1 MSLRSGFAGTL
12 ALYAGPVRA
21 LIGVAAVGLGITL
34 ILAPLSTHQI
44 AVVTGVGL
52 ALAGI
57 AAFLLPTLD
66 GFTRASARVFGTIF
80 VALGVLIALWPSAGA
95 PWLAFLV
102 GASLIGQGIFS
113 AVQSIRHGGDQRAT
127 SIIGALASI
136 IIGTATFSWPVLTLT
151 FFRLGVGAWFVFF
164 GLQLVMAAIYRKI
177 PKPKRPRSRL
187 QRWSRTIGATL
198 ALVLA
203 IGVAL
208 GTGAILGG
216 VPLPQPGKFYA
227 APSEVPT
234 EPGQLI
240 RTEPISAGVPQGA
253 QAWKIL
259 YTTTS
264 TDGSPAISSGT
275 IVAPKKRGE
284 DPLPLL
290 SIAHGTTGVAAKCA
304 PSMSATPFADGAG
317 AALEQMVTQHGWAA
331 VTSDYIGLGTAG
343 THPYLIGDAEARN
356 VLDAAR
362 AAQQFTEI
370 NTTPE
375 TVVWGHSQGGQGSLW
390 TGQAAAKYAPE
401 LDVKGIAAFAPAAD
415 LYGLAEVNKNDAA
428 GKTIS
433 AYIAATWD
441 KLYPELD
448 LTAQLTPGSAGGV
461 AKIQDLC
468 FNGQD
473 VLAAILRGTQVPNQI
488 FPDRLLAGDF
498 GRLLKAQTPVGP
510 FPAPVL
516 VAQGLADP
524 LVKPEQQR
532 AWVDGRCKKDDEIDY
547 RTYPGLDHL
556 SLVAANSPLTP
567 QLVEWTL
574 DRWAGEPT
582 TGNCDALPN

>member
-1 MSLRSGFAGTL
+1 MSLGTGL
-12 ALYAGPVRA
+12 TSRVTALVGSARA
-21 LIGVAAVGLGITL
+21 LIGVVAIGLGVTL
-34 ILAPLSTHQI
+34 VLAPLTAHQI
-44 AVVTGVGL
+44 AVVTGIGL
-52 ALAGI
+52 ALAGV
-57 AAFLLPTLD
+57 AAFLLPGLRGGSRVT
-66 GFTRASARVFGTIF
+66 ARVFGAVF
-80 VALGVLIALWPSAGA
+80 VLLGALIAAWPSAGA

-102 GASLIGQGIFS
+102 GASLIGQGVFQG
-113 AVQSIRHGGDQRAT
+113 VQSIRNGGDQRAT
-127 SIIGALASI
+127 HIVGALASVI
-136 IIGTATFSWPVLTLT
+136 FGVVTFSWPVLTLT

-164 GLQLVMAAIYRKI
+164 GLQLVMLALYRSTT
-177 PKPKRPRSRL
+177 RPARPQSRL
-187 QRWSRTIGATL
+187 RRWSRTIGASL

-203 IGVAL
+203 VALAL

-216 VPLPQPGKFYA
+216 VPLPSPGKFYA
-227 APSEVPT
+227 APAELPD

-240 RTEPISAGVPQGA
+240 RSAPLTAGVPSGA

-259 YTTTS
+259 YTTTHS
-264 TDGSPAISSGT
+264 DGSPAISSGT
-275 IVAPKKRGE
+275 IIAPKKRGDE
-284 DPLPLL
+284 PLPLL
-290 SIAHGTTGVAAKCA
+290 SVAHGTTGVADKCA
-304 PSMSATPFADGAG
+304 PSLSATPFADGAG
-317 AALEQMVTQHGWAA
+317 AALEQIVTQHGWAA

-370 NTTPE
+370 STTAQ

-390 TGQAAAKYAPE
+390 TGQIAESYAPK
-401 LDVKGIAAFAPAAD
+401 LTIAGIAAFAPAAD
-415 LYGLAEVNKNDAA
+415 LYGLAEVNKNDAP
-428 GKTIS
+428 GKTVS

-441 KLYPELD
+441 TLYPELN
-448 LTAQLTPGSAGGV
+448 LTAQLTPGSAGPV
-461 AKIQDLC
+461 SKIQNLC

-473 VLAAILRGTQVPNQI
+473 VIAAILRGTQVPNQI
-488 FPDRLLAGDF
+488 FLDSVLAGEF

-532 AWVDGRCKKDDEIDY
+532 AWVAARCAAGEEIDY

-556 SLVAANSPLTP
+556 SLVAEDSPLTP
-567 QLVEWTL
+567 ELVEWTL
-574 DRWAGEPT
+574 ARWAGEAPT
-582 TGNCDALPN
+582 PNCDALPR